1 MKVLSYVL
9 LGALLAGVNVAL
21 ASDKAVED
29 KAIKEKTQVTANQAY
44 GNEGVL
50 AETQADEFTPVAKK
64 HNPHEILNTKFLS
77 RRPYMPT
84 KYQ

>member
-1 MKVLSYVL
+1 MKVLSYVV
-9 LGALLAGVNVAL
+9 LGTLLASVNVAL
-21 ASDKAVED
+21 ASDKAAED
-29 KAIKEKTQVTANQAY
+29 KAIKEKTQMATNQAY